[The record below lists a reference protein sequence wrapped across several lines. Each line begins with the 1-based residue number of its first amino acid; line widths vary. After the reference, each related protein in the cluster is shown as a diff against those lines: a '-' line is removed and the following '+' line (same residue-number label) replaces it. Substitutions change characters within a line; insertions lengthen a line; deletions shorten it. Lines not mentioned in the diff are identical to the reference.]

1 MGKKL
6 CLMLTLCLLSVG
18 MSFAQKTVTGSVIDN
33 ETGEPI
39 YGATVKVDGTSIGTT
54 TNIDGEFTLQNVPN
68 TARTLKVTYV
78 GMKDMQLDIKP
89 KMRIHMDARETQTDE
104 VIVVA
109 FGTAKK
115 SAFTGSAKVVKS
127 DEIEK
132 KQVTNVLDALNG
144 KSAGIQ
150 LFNASGAPGA
160 TSPSMYIRGISSV
173 SSGNAPLI
181 IVDGAP
187 FAGDLNTI
195 NSSDIESMTVLKD
208 AASNALYGSRGANG
222 VIVITT
228 KRGDYERPVITVDSK
243 WGGNSR
249 ATRRYKTINNP
260 ALYYETYYKTLKNY
274 ATSRGMDES
283 SANAYARQNL
293 IDGGNGLH
301 YNVYSVPEGQY
312 LIGENGKL
320 NPNAKMGNLYNGNLL
335 QADDWL
341 DEAYGTGLRQ
351 EYNMTAS
358 VSNATTNFFASAGYL
373 NQEGIVKGT
382 GFERFTS
389 RLKAEVQLKPWLKIG
404 GNFSFTHYE
413 GKGVDDEGSD
423 ASSGNIFAVATRVA
437 PIYPLYIRDAQG
449 KIMYDEAG
457 NKRYDYGEGDNGG
470 LTRPTFG
477 QSNALGA
484 VYLDENSYEGNA
496 FNATGFADIILPYG
510 FKFSSIN
517 TALVDETRGTG
528 FTNPYYGQYKSQN
541 GVISKSHSRTYRY
554 NFQQLLNWHQEYGL
568 HDVEVMLGHETYRA
582 NSASLSAYK
591 NNMFDPTV
599 HELAAAITDGSPS
612 SSTSRYNTEGWF
624 GRALYNYDQKY
635 YGSFSLRR
643 DGSSRFHK
651 DNRWGNFWSAGGA
664 WIISREEWFPKN
676 IGFDMLKLK
685 ASYGQQG
692 NDNIS
697 NFLYT
702 NTYSIVTAMNHPA
715 AVAAGYGNKEISWE
729 KGSNFNA
736 GFEFEALKHRL
747 NGSFEYF
754 YRKTSDMLFYFSL
767 PSSFGYGG
775 YYDNVGDMRN
785 SGIELEINYDIFRS
799 KDFTWNV
806 TFNIT
811 HYRNK
816 ITKLDEQNKTLEL
829 DGYKG
834 FQNGNKFI
842 GEDLPLFT
850 YRLHKYAGV
859 NENGESLWYVNAPLK
874 NAETGEI
881 IRDDEGNIQYGYMNE
896 TTKNPSE
903 SSWYKCGTALPDVY
917 GGFGTSLKWKGFDFS
932 IDFAYQLGGKV
943 YDSEYASLMGSPT
956 SSSRGSAMHADI
968 LKAWTPENTSSNIP
982 RHQFGDTYTNSAS
995 DRFLT
1000 SASYLSLQ
1008 NINFGYTLPKS
1019 LTRKIYVENLRVY
1032 VAADNVFL
1040 WSKRQGLDPRMS
1052 ISGATSTAYYAPIRS
1067 ISGGL
1072 TVTF

>member
-389 RLKAEVQLKPWLKIG
+389 RLKAEVQLKPWLKLG
-404 GNFSFTHYE
+404 LNVTYSHTSE
-413 GKGVDDEGSD
+413 KLLKADQDEGVITY
-423 ASSGNIFAVATRVA
+423 ALTTPPYQ
-437 PIYPLYIRDAQG
+437 PIYDI
-449 KIMYDEAG
+449 
-457 NKRYDYGEGDNGG
+457 EGG
-470 LTRPTFG
+470 
-477 QSNALGA
+477 
-484 VYLDENSYEGNA
+484 Y
-496 FNATGFADIILPYG
+496 
-510 FKFSSIN
+510 
-517 TALVDETRGTG
+517 
-528 FTNPYYGQYKSQN
+528 
-541 GVISKSHSRTYRY
+541 
-554 NFQQLLNWHQEYGL
+554 
-568 HDVEVMLGHETYRA
+568 
-582 NSASLSAYK
+582 
-591 NNMFDPTV
+591 
-599 HELAAAITDGSPS
+599 
-612 SSTSRYNTEGWF
+612 TSV
-624 GRALYNYDQKY
+624 
-635 YGSFSLRR
+635 
-643 DGSSRFHK
+643 
-651 DNRWGNFWSAGGA
+651 
-664 WIISREEWFPKN
+664 SRE
-676 IGFDMLKLK
+676 GM
-685 ASYGQQG
+685 
-692 NDNIS
+692 S
-697 NFLYT
+697 NP
-702 NTYSIVTAMNHPA
+702 NPVAMTTERETM
-715 AVAAGYGNKEISWE
+715 AV
-729 KGSNFNA
+729 
-736 GFEFEALKHRL
+736 
-747 NGSFEYF
+747 
-754 YRKTSDMLFYFSL
+754 
-767 PSSFGYGG
+767 
-775 YYDNVGDMRN
+775 
-785 SGIELEINYDIFRS
+785 
-799 KDFTWNV
+799 
-806 TFNIT
+806 
-811 HYRNK
+811 
-816 ITKLDEQNKTLEL
+816 
-829 DGYKG
+829 
-834 FQNGNKFI
+834 
-842 GEDLPLFT
+842 
-850 YRLHKYAGV
+850 
-859 NENGESLWYVNAPLK
+859 
-874 NAETGEI
+874 
-881 IRDDEGNIQYGYMNE
+881 
-896 TTKNPSE
+896 
-903 SSWYKCGTALPDVY
+903 
-917 GGFGTSLKWKGFDFS
+917 
-932 IDFAYQLGGKV
+932 
-943 YDSEYASLMGSPT
+943 
-956 SSSRGSAMHADI
+956 
-968 LKAWTPENTSSNIP
+968 
-982 RHQFGDTYTNSAS
+982 
-995 DRFLT
+995 
-1000 SASYLSLQ
+1000 
-1008 NINFGYTLPKS
+1008 
-1019 LTRKIYVENLRVY
+1019 
-1032 VAADNVFL
+1032 
-1040 WSKRQGLDPRMS
+1040 
-1052 ISGATSTAYYAPIRS
+1052 
-1067 ISGGL
+1067 
-1072 TVTF
+1072 